1 MEAGAKIPEADPEN
15 SSVGFGGLPDEQG
28 KVTLDACIMDH
39 TGNCGSVAF
48 LQNIKHPISVAR
60 KVMEET
66 THVMLAGEGARQF
79 AISQG
84 FEEMDLLTE
93 NSREKWER
101 WKKEQFKQ
109 TPHDT
114 HDTISVLAQDSK
126 GNLSGACTTSGWAY
140 KLHGRVG
147 DSPIIGAGLY
157 VDNEI
162 GCAAATG
169 LGEEVIKTTG
179 SFLVV
184 ELMRQGYDP
193 TDACKEALTRIIK
206 NHSGKLDFQSVLE
219 ESFNPYH
226 ILGLVFILSSN
237 VVAAFRW
244 RYLLHLQGLSF
255 RSAVVIRWVMI
266 GDFFGLTLPGGAG
279 TEITLAFYLFR
290 NAPNAKTAAL
300 SSLFL
305 DRILSVTSLM
315 SMGFLSF
322 LVLLISSDT
331 VDKTILVLGIV
342 MGTVLLGIVLGF
354 FLIGLRP
361 VRKLIQTPLSENYRQ
376 VVDNIIIT

>member
-1 MEAGAKIPEADPEN
+1 MNRRKFLKTSAVGISAPSILLSSQGKINMNNPIVLSTWKHGIPANDAAWKILKNGGSALDAVETGAKVPEADPES

-48 LQNIKHPISVAR
+48 IQNIKHPISVAR

-66 THVMLAGEGARQF
+66 KHVMLAGEGARQF
-79 AISQG
+79 AVSKG
-84 FEEMDLLTE
+84 FEEMDLLTDV
-93 NSREKWER
+93 SRKKWEE
-101 WKKEQFKQ
+101 WKKKKFKQ

-126 GNLSGACTTSGWAY
+126 GNLSGSCTTSGWAY

-184 ELMRQGYDP
+184 ELMRQGYEP
-193 TDACKEALTRIIK
+193 TKACEEALRRVIK
-206 NHSGKLDFQSVLE
+206 RHNGNPDFQIA
-219 ESFNPYH
+219 Y
-226 ILGLVFILSSN
+226 I
-237 VVAAFRW
+237 A
-244 RYLLHLQGLSF
+244 
-255 RSAVVIRWVMI
+255 IRKD
-266 GDFFGLTLPGGAG
+266 G
-279 TEITLAFYLFR
+279 
-290 NAPNAKTAAL
+290 
-300 SSLFL
+300 
-305 DRILSVTSLM
+305 
-315 SMGFLSF
+315 
-322 LVLLISSDT
+322 
-331 VDKTILVLGIV
+331 
-342 MGTVLLGIVLGF
+342 
-354 FLIGLRP
+354 LIGSACLKWTFEYALAQEGKNTLYKT
-361 VRKLIQTPLSENYRQ
+361 VGLL
-376 VVDNIIIT
+376 